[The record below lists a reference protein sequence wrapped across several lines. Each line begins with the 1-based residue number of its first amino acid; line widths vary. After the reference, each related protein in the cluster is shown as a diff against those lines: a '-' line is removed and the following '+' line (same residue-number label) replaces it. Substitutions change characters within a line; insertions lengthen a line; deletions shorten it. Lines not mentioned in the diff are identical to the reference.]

1 MTRAASSRL
10 VSPPI
15 PVPISTPT
23 SSARS
28 PSGRRPA
35 WARAWVEVAIANWIT
50 RSARRA
56 SLGSI
61 QSVGSKST
69 TSAANRVRKRLESN
83 RSMAWATDVP
93 ARQLRH
99 RVATSLPRGVMAPIP
114 VMTTL
119 DDGGASAGILGAD
132 YAARHMKAVIFHRRG
147 TPDVL
152 SYEDVPDPVPGPGEV
167 LVRMAAC
174 GLNHLDLH
182 VREGSNGMRAP
193 LPHIGGL
200 EPAGTIAA
208 LGPEVS
214 GWSVGD
220 RVIVLAFTADG
231 TCSFCLDGREN
242 LCENREII
250 GMSRDGGFAEYLTAP
265 ASCLVRTPDR
275 ITDAEAAAL
284 PSAFGT
290 AWHML
295 VSRAATKP
303 GEWVLVLAAGSGIG
317 SAAIQIARE
326 LGCTVIA
333 TAGSADK
340 LEKARELGA
349 HHVIN
354 HAETP
359 RFEFEVSED
368 HRGAGRGRRLR
379 AHRSGHLARTASPA
393 CGPADGW

>member
-1 MTRAASSRL
+1 
-10 VSPPI
+10 
-15 PVPISTPT
+15 
-23 SSARS
+23 
-28 PSGRRPA
+28 
-35 WARAWVEVAIANWIT
+35 
-50 RSARRA
+50 
-56 SLGSI
+56 
-61 QSVGSKST
+61 
-69 TSAANRVRKRLESN
+69 
-83 RSMAWATDVP
+83 
-93 ARQLRH
+93 
-99 RVATSLPRGVMAPIP
+99 
-114 VMTTL
+114 
-119 DDGGASAGILGAD
+119 
-132 YAARHMKAVIFHRRG
+132 MKAVIFRRRG
-147 TPDVL
+147 APDVL
-152 SYEDVPDPVPGPGEV
+152 SYEEVPDPVPGPGEV
-167 LVRMAAC
+167 LVRMGAC

-182 VREGSNGMRAP
+182 VREGSHGMRAP

-250 GMSRDGGFAEYLTAP
+250 GMTRDGGFAEYLTAP
-265 ASCLVRTPDR
+265 ASCLVRTPER

-295 VSRAATKP
+295 VTRAATQP

-359 RFEFEVSED
+359 RFELEVMRITEGRGVDVVFEHIGPATWRHSLASLRTGGRVVTCGGLTGRMAETDLWNLFWRQFTILGSMGATRADMAGVLELVE
-368 HRGAGRGRRLR
+368 AGRVSPVIDRTFPLAQTREAQEHLEARR
-379 AHRSGHLARTASPA
+379 AFGKVVVV
-393 CGPADGW
+393 AD

>member
-1 MTRAASSRL
+1 
-10 VSPPI
+10 
-15 PVPISTPT
+15 
-23 SSARS
+23 
-28 PSGRRPA
+28 
-35 WARAWVEVAIANWIT
+35 
-50 RSARRA
+50 
-56 SLGSI
+56 
-61 QSVGSKST
+61 
-69 TSAANRVRKRLESN
+69 
-83 RSMAWATDVP
+83 
-93 ARQLRH
+93 
-99 RVATSLPRGVMAPIP
+99 
-114 VMTTL
+114 
-119 DDGGASAGILGAD
+119 
-132 YAARHMKAVIFHRRG
+132 MKAVIFHRRG

-167 LVRMAAC
+167 LVRMGAC

-182 VREGSNGMRAP
+182 VREGSHGMRAP

-208 LGPEVS
+208 LGPGVS
-214 GWSVGD
+214 DWSVGD

-231 TCSFCLDGREN
+231 TCSFCRDGREN
-242 LCENREII
+242 LCESREII
-250 GMSRDGGFAEYLTAP
+250 GMTRDGGFAEYLTAP
-265 ASCLVRTPDR
+265 ASCLVRTPDG
-275 ITDAEAAAL
+275 ITDVEAAAL

-295 VSRAATKP
+295 VARAAAQP

-359 RFEFEVSED
+359 RFELEVRKITDGRGVDVVFEHIGPATWAHSLASLRTGGRVVTCGGLTGRMAETDLWNLFWRQFTILGSMGATRADMAGVLELIE
-368 HRGAGRGRRLR
+368 AGRVSPVVDRTFP
-379 AHRSGHLARTASPA
+379 LAQTREAQEYLDA
-393 CGPADGW
+393 RKAFGKVVVVAD

>member
-1 MTRAASSRL
+1 
-10 VSPPI
+10 
-15 PVPISTPT
+15 
-23 SSARS
+23 
-28 PSGRRPA
+28 
-35 WARAWVEVAIANWIT
+35 
-50 RSARRA
+50 
-56 SLGSI
+56 
-61 QSVGSKST
+61 
-69 TSAANRVRKRLESN
+69 
-83 RSMAWATDVP
+83 
-93 ARQLRH
+93 
-99 RVATSLPRGVMAPIP
+99 
-114 VMTTL
+114 
-119 DDGGASAGILGAD
+119 
-132 YAARHMKAVIFHRRG
+132 MKAVIFHRRG

-167 LVRMAAC
+167 LVRIGAC

-182 VREGSNGMRAP
+182 VREGSHGMRAP

-208 LGPEVS
+208 LGPGVS
-214 GWSVGD
+214 DWSVGD

-231 TCSFCLDGREN
+231 TCSYCLDGREN
-242 LCENREII
+242 LCESREII

-275 ITDAEAAAL
+275 ITDVEAAAL

-295 VSRAATKP
+295 VARAATQP

-349 HHVIN
+349 HHLIN

-359 RFEFEVSED
+359 RFELEVMRITEGRGVDVVFEHIGPATWRHSLASLRTGGRVVTCGGLTGRMAETDLWNLFWRQFTILGSMGATRTDLKGVLELVE
-368 HRGAGRGRRLR
+368 AGRVSPVVDRTFPLAQTREAQEYLESRR
-379 AHRSGHLARTASPA
+379 AFGKVVVV
-393 CGPADGW
+393 AD